1 MNFNNLK
8 VAFSDKSNSDLNRA
22 YLLFKSISNPTISR
36 ILTSMLKICLWLKI
50 PISPIIKATV
60 FKHFCGGTS
69 IKDSQKTIEFLW
81 KSNIGTILD
90 YSAEGKK
97 SEEDFNHVMEETIQ
111 TIYQAKSEKSIPFS
125 VFKFTGLT
133 HFSLLEKI
141 SLELTLS
148 EKEQEEKKKF
158 TNRVENICKTA
169 AENNIPIFIDAEESW
184 IQEAIDQLTLEMMR
198 KFNKGGCWIYNT
210 IQMYRKDRINY
221 LNNIIEISIK
231 EKFILGLKIVRG
243 AYHQREI
250 ERSKEKGYPTP
261 VHLNKVDTDKDYN
274 DALNICIK
282 NSNSISICAGTHNEN
297 SSLLLTKLM
306 KENGFNKND
315 KRFYFSQLLGM
326 SDHISYNL
334 SKNGYNVAKYVPYGP
349 VKEVM
354 PYLIRRAEENTSISG
369 QMGRELS
376 NIIEEKK
383 RRKYEN

>member
-111 TIYQAKSEKSIPFS
+111 TIYKAKSEKSIPFS

-274 DALNICIK
+274 DALKICIK
-282 NSNSISICAGTHNEN
+282 NSNNISICAGTHNEN